1 MDELFAMAEEALTG
15 WTAAMQDAGN
25 PIPPT
30 RDLSEISNDP
40 EWEESLAESVFLI
53 AVPAPATVR
62 RQEAA

>member
-1 MDELFAMAEEALTG
+1 
-15 WTAAMQDAGN
+15 MQDAGN